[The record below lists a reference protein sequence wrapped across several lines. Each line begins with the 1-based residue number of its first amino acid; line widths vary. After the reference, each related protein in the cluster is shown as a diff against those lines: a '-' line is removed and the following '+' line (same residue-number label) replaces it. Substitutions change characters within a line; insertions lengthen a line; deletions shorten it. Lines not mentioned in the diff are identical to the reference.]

1 MWLLHMTFIILIFT
15 FKIIIP
21 QLFSRN
27 LKLSI
32 LSNHA
37 KYLKGLVPIVC
48 YTYYPF
54 LHIFDFTYKTH

>member
-1 MWLLHMTFIILIFT
+1 MISIILIFT
-15 FKIIIP
+15 FKIITF
-21 QLFSRN
+21 QFFSRE

-37 KYLKGLVPIVC
+37 EYPKKLVLIVC

-54 LHIFDFTYKTH
+54 L